1 MADLIPLVLLFVVV
15 LFASAV
21 NTVAGAGSLLVL
33 PALIFSGLDAS
44 SANATNRIG
53 VLVQTSAAL
62 LTYRRA
68 GQKVG
73 ARELRLT
80 LATMTGGAIGSF
92 LATMLSEGEMRTA
105 ILFAMVVILV
115 LSLLPKKKPRS
126 LVSLAGDEPR
136 LPDENRELPA
146 PTPLMYVGFVA
157 IGIYGGFLQAGVG
170 ILAMLFLMHVFAVDA
185 LVSNVVKSAATLGL
199 TIVALLVFAARGE
212 NIDPSRGAVLA
223 AASILGGLFGAR
235 VAMRVSER
243 VVRGAI
249 VALVL
254 VSLVKLVGD
263 SLMWSLPAW

>member
-1 MADLIPLVLLFVVV
+1 MAEALPLIVLFVVV

-33 PALIFSGLDAS
+33 PALMFSGLDAS

-53 VLVQTSAAL
+53 ILVQTSAAL
-62 LTYRRA
+62 LTYHRA
-68 GQKVG
+68 GQRVG

-80 LATMTGGAIGSF
+80 LATMAGGAIGSF
-92 LATMLSEGEMRTA
+92 LATMLTSDQLRNA
-105 ILFAMVVILV
+105 ILVAMVLMLGI
-115 LSLLPKKKPRS
+115 SLLPKQKKAS
-126 LVSLAGDEPR
+126 GDAAPQ
-136 LPDENRELPA
+136 RELPA
-146 PTPLMYVGFVA
+146 PTPLMYAGFFA

-170 ILAMLFLMHVFAVDA
+170 ILAMLFLLHVFAVA
-185 LVSNVVKSAATLGL
+185 AVVSNVVKSAATLGL
-199 TIVALLVFAARGE
+199 TIVALTVFAARGE
-212 NIDPSRGAVLA
+212 QIDPARGAVLA

-249 VALVL
+249 VVAVL
-254 VSLVKLVGD
+254 ASLVKLVGD

>member
-1 MADLIPLVLLFVVV
+1 MADLIPLALLFVVV

-53 VLVQTSAAL
+53 ILVQTSAAL
-62 LTYRRA
+62 LTYHRA

-80 LATMTGGAIGSF
+80 LATMCGGAIGSF
-92 LATMLSEGEMRTA
+92 LATLLTSDEVRIA
-105 ILFAMVVILV
+105 ILVAMTLILV
-115 LSLLPKKKPRS
+115 ISLLPKKR
-126 LVSLAGDEPR
+126 VAR
-136 LPDENRELPA
+136 LPGEKRELPA
-146 PTPLMYVGFVA
+146 PTPLMYAGFFA

-170 ILAMLFLMHVFAVDA
+170 ILAMLFLLHVFAVDA
-185 LVSNVVKSAATLGL
+185 VVSNVVKSAATLGL

-223 AASILGGLFGAR
+223 AASVLGGLFGAR

-249 VALVL
+249 VVAVL